1 MIQKIKIIKTLI
13 IIFSLSLSF
22 SANAQTVEEIIKG
35 RKAMFSENY
44 QNAKKIS
51 ILLKSKRIEEAK
63 PLMKKISDNY
73 IKLLDYFP
81 ENAKEGFKTG
91 ALPSIWE
98 NKDEFNALMKKASD
112 DMIKLAKAIDTAE
125 DLRENVY
132 VRESLETSQ
141 LSAKSGTRFRSVSKE
156 TNPPKIS
163 TTMAADVVS
172 EVRCGSKVGGSAH
185 NLLNT
190 PPASISEP
198 TDASAIVLISDFS
211 LGTEEDIGDVD
222 SDEEMAPS

>member
-1 MIQKIKIIKTLI
+1 MMQKIKIIKSLI

-44 QNAKKIS
+44 HNAKKIS

-125 DLRENVY
+125 DLRAAQKELMWSNCTACH
-132 VRESLETSQ
+132 S
-141 LSAKSGTRFRSVSKE
+141 KFR
-156 TNPPKIS
+156 
-163 TTMAADVVS
+163 
-172 EVRCGSKVGGSAH
+172 
-185 NLLNT
+185 
-190 PPASISEP
+190 
-198 TDASAIVLISDFS
+198 
-211 LGTEEDIGDVD
+211 
-222 SDEEMAPS
+222 APH

>member
-1 MIQKIKIIKTLI
+1 MIKKIKIIKTLI
-13 IIFSLSLSF
+13 IIFSFTLSF

-81 ENAKEGFKTG
+81 ENTKEGFKTG

-125 DLRENVY
+125 DLRAAQKELMWSNC
-132 VRESLETSQ
+132 
-141 LSAKSGTRFRSVSKE
+141 SACHSKFR
-156 TNPPKIS
+156 
-163 TTMAADVVS
+163 
-172 EVRCGSKVGGSAH
+172 
-185 NLLNT
+185 
-190 PPASISEP
+190 
-198 TDASAIVLISDFS
+198 
-211 LGTEEDIGDVD
+211 
-222 SDEEMAPS
+222 APH